1 MRRTLR
7 FLPPLLLP
15 LLFPPLFPLLLL
27 VSAPGFAQ
35 QRPRLEP
42 LPEPPP
48 PPPGV
53 SIDAP
58 GDQPVRIDPGPN
70 DRVEETVVEGKRTV
84 KVTQPGGRVYYLQ
97 EAETGE
103 SPINDGLSPRVRGPR
118 WVIKEF

>member
-1 MRRTLR
+1 MRRPLR
-7 FLPPLLLP
+7 FLPA
-15 LLFPPLFPLLLL
+15 LFL
-27 VSAPGFAQ
+27 VLCASSFAQ

-53 SIDAP
+53 ALEAP
-58 GDQPVRIDPGPN
+58 GDQPVRIEPGPN
-70 DRVEETVVEGKRTV
+70 DRVEETVVEGKRTI
-84 KVTQPGGRVYYLQ
+84 KVTQPNGRVYYLQ
-97 EAETGE
+97 ELETGE